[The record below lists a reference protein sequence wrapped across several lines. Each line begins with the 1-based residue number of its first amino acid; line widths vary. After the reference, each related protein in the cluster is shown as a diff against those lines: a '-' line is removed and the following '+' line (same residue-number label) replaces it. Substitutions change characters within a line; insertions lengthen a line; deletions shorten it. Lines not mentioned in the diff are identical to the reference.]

1 MEEIG
6 EFFKSPESVI
16 KRTKKEKSM
25 SKTVAY
31 QFLVSA
37 LFAISTYIAAYK
49 MQIPSK
55 FVSTQAL
62 AQMIISPALLAVVCF
77 FTGFLGFFFAGF
89 VTEIVMNTLGGKGR
103 YFEGLTT
110 GVYSMVPPSFGTL
123 AAVLLA
129 TIPGGAI
136 LGMIVATITI
146 ALGYAIFYRAL
157 KELFNTDMVTALI
170 GTSVITGSLILGIYS
185 GIFLGAGMA

>member
-49 MQIPSK
+49 MQIPGK